1 MYDSLSTYLN
11 SVQRAWSAQD
21 GNLVAAFVSLK
32 DKHVSSRSLQIE
44 MPENMVERMMDPPMD
59 EIVSAHLRVLYYLTC
74 ERKNIN
80 FCSRMKIE
88 FCFDFQPKIT
98 WQRTKI
104 RRCVPRQL
112 LKF

>member
-32 DKHVSSRSLQIE
+32 DKHVSNRSLQLE
-44 MPENMVERMMDPPMD
+44 MPENMVERMMDPPID

-74 ERKNIN
+74 ERNNDAIQMELSEKYFFFSI
-80 FCSRMKIE
+80 FSQKLHGSLQKSDIVCQGS
-88 FCFDFQPKIT
+88 C
-98 WQRTKI
+98 
-104 RRCVPRQL
+104 
-112 LKF
+112 